1 MYLFNRV
8 YNKNQVT
15 FVLQKYM
22 IPMKNSHAEDV
33 FFVLLSL
40 YA

>member
-8 YNKNQVT
+8 YNKNQVN